1 VRRTSS
7 GVEADYTSGPTSSYD
22 WGLMSVQGAAHA
34 SRAAAALIVVLL
46 LSVSCASPASEEP
59 SLARAAPTATPV
71 AIAGSAS
78 SILVE
83 RFTEDVFGN
92 PAPGPWSVARGSWA
106 VTEGTAGTAD
116 TADVSEDSAEYPWIA
131 LVELGTPD
139 AAIQMK
145 LTTSADGA
153 GMAFRYLGPSNHWA
167 IVAAPTFG
175 TWNLI
180 RVRDGVEELVDNV
193 GSVNA
198 GDGATI
204 GVLLDGDRI
213 FVTVDGAITH
223 VEVDATHATGTQAG
237 LWAGTSTARNAR
249 WDDFVAVAAASTPVD
264 AEQTE

>member
-1 VRRTSS
+1 
-7 GVEADYTSGPTSSYD
+7 
-22 WGLMSVQGAAHA
+22 MSVQGAAHA
-34 SRAAAALIVVLL
+34 SRAAAALIVALL
-46 LSVSCASPASEEP
+46 LSVSCTSPASEEP
-59 SLARAAPTATPV
+59 SLTRAAPTATPV

-83 RFTEDVFGN
+83 RFDEDVFE
-92 PAPGPWSVARGSWA
+92 AAASSPWALARGSWTVA
-106 VTEGTAGTAD
+106 AGEARTVDA
-116 TADVSEDSAEYPWIA
+116 AGLGEDRAELPWIA
-131 LVELGTPD
+131 LVELGSPD
-139 AAIQMK
+139 AAMQLK
-145 LTTSADGA
+145 LATSADGA
-153 GMAFRYLGPSNHWA
+153 GMVFRYLGPSNHWA

-180 RVRDGVEELVDNV
+180 RVRDGVEELVANV

-213 FVTVDGAITH
+213 FVTVDGTITH
-223 VEVDATHATGTQAG
+223 VEVDATHASGTQAG

-264 AEQTE
+264 AEQTG